1 MDTVLDRQN
10 LDLIMDVPVELVVQL
25 GTSSIPMKEILEL
38 TTGTVLQLD
47 QNAKDPVKLFV
58 NGKLAALGEVV
69 VVEDHF
75 GIKITELTS
84 GSKITSTEA

>member
-1 MDTVLDRQN
+1 MDTTLDHRN

-47 QNAKDPVKLFV
+47 QHAKDPIKLFV
-58 NGKLAALGEVV
+58 NGKLAAFGEVV

-75 GIKITELTS
+75 GIKITELVNTQL
-84 GSKITSTEA
+84 SKI